1 MTGSGPGD
9 QHFSEVNTG
18 REQDFTINGSINCQQ
33 FFCMVLG
40 TNSKEDLVVIKLVNI
55 KQIDQ
60 KANDAT
66 DSAFFRSKRFAI
78 GIGLT

>member
-1 MTGSGPGD
+1 
-9 QHFSEVNTG
+9 
-18 REQDFTINGSINCQQ
+18 
-33 FFCMVLG
+33 MVLG
-40 TNSKEDLVVIKLVNI
+40 TNRKVDLVVIKLVNN

>member
-9 QHFSEVNTG
+9 QHFSEVNIGT
-18 REQDFTINGSINCQQ
+18 EQDFTINGSINCQR
-33 FFCMVLG
+33 FFCVVLG

-66 DSAFFRSKRFAI
+66 YSAFFRSKRFAI

>member
-1 MTGSGPGD
+1 MTGSWPGD

-18 REQDFTINGSINCQQ
+18 TEQDFTIKGSIKCQR

-40 TNSKEDLVVIKLVNI
+40 TNRKEDLVVIKLVNI

-60 KANDAT
+60 KASDAT
-66 DSAFFRSKRFAI
+66 DSASFRSKRFAI

>member
-1 MTGSGPGD
+1 MTGSWPGD

-18 REQDFTINGSINCQQ
+18 TEQDFTIKGSINYQR

-40 TNSKEDLVVIKLVNI
+40 TNRKEDLVVIKLVNI

-60 KANDAT
+60 KASDAT
-66 DSAFFRSKRFAI
+66 DSASFRSKRFAI